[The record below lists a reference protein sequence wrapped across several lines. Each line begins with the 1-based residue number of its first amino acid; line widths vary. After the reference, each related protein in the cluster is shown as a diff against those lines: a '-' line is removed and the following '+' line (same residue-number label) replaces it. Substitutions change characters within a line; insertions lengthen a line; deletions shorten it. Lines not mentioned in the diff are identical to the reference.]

1 MSKIN
6 PTSKGKTEG
15 RLAGGFGNA
24 AASQS
29 NLALLRRAVLAN
41 LLWEDIAYQD
51 GKVVS
56 AEIDR
61 LIPLCAPQEVFDLA
75 IEARENRSCVILRYI
90 WPHKCAVANR
100 TESLWGS
107 FFRALLPERTCFLTF
122 SPFTGKTEDALCAT
136 RPKSVWEKRS
146 ITLTNISLLNMTGIR
161 RSSYAM

>member
-6 PTSKGKTEG
+6 PTSKGKTKG

-51 GKVVS
+51 GKSVS

-61 LIPLCAPQEVFDLA
+61 LVPLCDPQEVFDLA
-75 IEARENRSCVILRYI
+75 VEAREKQKLRHTPLYL
-90 WPHKCAVANR
+90 AA
-100 TESLWGS
+100 
-107 FFRALLPERTCFLTF
+107 
-122 SPFTGKTEDALCAT
+122 
-136 RPKSVWEKRS
+136 
-146 ITLTNISLLNMTGIR
+146 
-161 RSSYAM
+161 